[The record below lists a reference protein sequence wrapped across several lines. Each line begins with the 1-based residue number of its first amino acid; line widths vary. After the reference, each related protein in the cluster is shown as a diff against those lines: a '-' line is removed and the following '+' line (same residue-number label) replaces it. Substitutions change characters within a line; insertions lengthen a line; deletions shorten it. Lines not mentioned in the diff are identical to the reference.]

1 MTDLGRY
8 ILDEWTE
15 EYRGGRLGRR
25 EFLRRVAVFGGGP
38 AGAVALL
45 ATLGVT
51 ASPGEMTA
59 AAASPVPRAV
69 LAAAPVV
76 PPDDPALETRMV
88 SFPGAAPGP
97 RTVYGYLAQPKGAV
111 RLPGVVV
118 IHENRG
124 LVDHI
129 KDVARRIAKLGYV
142 ALAPDLVSGAGGTDK
157 VTDQAQVSTLLGQT
171 APEQLVSMPAAGV
184 RYLTALPGAR
194 ADRIGATGFCFGG
207 AVTWRL
213 ATQAPELRA
222 AIPFYGTNPP
232 LADVP
237 KIRAAV
243 LAFYGALDARVDAGI
258 PAMREALDRAKV
270 VYDMVVEP
278 GAGHAFFNDTA
289 PSYNAA
295 AAEDAWSKLQTWF
308 GRYLKAA

>member
-8 ILDEWTE
+8 ILEEWAE

-25 EFLRRVAVFGGGP
+25 EFLRRVAVFGGGA

-51 ASPGEMTA
+51 VSPGEMTA

-69 LAAAPVV
+69 LAAAPMV

-97 RTVYGYLAQPKGAV
+97 QTVYGYLAQPKGAV

-157 VTDQAQVSTLLGQT
+157 VADQAQVSTLLGQT

-184 RYLTALPGAR
+184 RYLAALPGAR

-213 ATQAPELRA
+213 ATRVPELRA

-232 LADVP
+232 LEDVP
-237 KIRAAV
+237 KIHAAV

-258 PAMREALDRAKV
+258 PAMRQALDTAKV

-289 PSYNAA
+289 PSYNPA
-295 AAEDAWSKLQTWF
+295 AAEDAWTRLQTWF